1 MIKKTLYYLTICI
14 LLSVVIFCGY
24 TIHKEFSRYW
34 KDYNASLNTNK
45 TVDREGKTV
54 NWDKLPDSV
63 IGWIY
68 CKDSVLDY
76 PLVQSK
82 DNKEYLHTD
91 YNGKYQVSGT
101 IFADKNIENPFLD
114 KYTLFYGHHMH
125 NGTVFHDLKN
135 YDDDTYYKNHKTI
148 YFYTREQ
155 NYKATVVAI
164 NTIHAEDKIIY
175 GLPKTSEV
183 DMDEFC
189 NYVQNNFK
197 TFEEFDSR
205 DKFVVLS
212 TCAYSFK
219 DARTVV
225 VCKIEPINQ
234 DIKTIEKDKPVRKS
248 KFKVFIEMCKNL
260 IKANLEGKGEE

>member
-1 MIKKTLYYLTICI
+1 MVRKFLYYFTICT
-14 LLSVVIFCGY
+14 LLVVICYCGY
-24 TIHKEFSRYW
+24 TVHKEFARYW
-34 KDYNASLNTNK
+34 KDYNASLNVNKDANRDNK
-45 TVDREGKTV
+45 TID
-54 NWDKLPDSV
+54 WDKLPDSV

-101 IFADKNIENPFLD
+101 IFADKNIENPFDD

-125 NGTVFHDLKN
+125 NGTVFHDLKR
-135 YDDDTYYKNHKTI
+135 YAEPEYYEKHKDI

-155 NYKATVVAI
+155 NYKARVVAI
-164 NTIHAEDKIIY
+164 NTIHADDKDIY
-175 GLPKTSEV
+175 SLPKNTNEDIEQVCS
-183 DMDEFC
+183 
-189 NYVQNNFK
+189 YIQNNFK
-197 TFEEFDSR
+197 ILGEFDSR

-225 VCKIEPINQ
+225 VCTLEPVNQSIE
-234 DIKTIEKDKPVRKS
+234 TIEKDKPKRKS
-248 KFKVFIEMCKNL
+248 KFEVFLDMCKNL
-260 IKANLEGKGEE
+260 IKANIEGNGEE